1 MMLSIDR
8 WVLQAA
14 IQQAMGLQGQRPIRV
29 AVNLSA
35 RHFEDPGLLV
45 ELQTL
50 ARAGACD
57 PGLLEFELTES
68 GITDHPGRVVEQLTA
83 LRQLGVRVAID
94 DFGTGYS
101 CLKVMNR
108 LPLHALKIDR
118 SFVSDCATNPADQTL
133 IAAIITMGHALGLK
147 VTAEGVET
155 NEQLTY
161 LQAQGCDRAQGGLF
175 SPAVTAAELPRVF
188 QALAHFRAGL

>member
-1 MMLSIDR
+1 
-8 WVLQAA
+8 
-14 IQQAMGLQGQRPIRV
+14 
-29 AVNLSA
+29 
-35 RHFEDPGLLV
+35 
-45 ELQTL
+45 
-50 ARAGACD
+50 
-57 PGLLEFELTES
+57 
-68 GITDHPGRVVEQLTA
+68 
-83 LRQLGVRVAID
+83 
-94 DFGTGYS
+94 
-101 CLKVMNR
+101 
-108 LPLHALKIDR
+108 
-118 SFVSDCATNPADQTL
+118 VSDCATNPADQTL